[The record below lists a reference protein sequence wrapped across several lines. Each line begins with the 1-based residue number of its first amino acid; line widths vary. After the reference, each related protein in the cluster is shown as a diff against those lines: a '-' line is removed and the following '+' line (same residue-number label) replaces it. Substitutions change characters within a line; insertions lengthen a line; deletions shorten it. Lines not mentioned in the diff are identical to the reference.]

1 MTFSLIR
8 LLSLCLV
15 ALGLFGCL
23 AKSIAEDWTRWR
35 GPDLNGI
42 SSEAGWLAKWPD
54 DGPKRLW
61 KAKVGTGFSSVSI
74 ANGRVYTIGNAGRRR
89 DAEKDTVFCFDAV
102 TGKQIWSHAYEA
114 KLDPKYYAG
123 GPSSTPTLDGNRVYT
138 LSKRGLLICL
148 GAADGHVIWQKNIA
162 TETNAKRPTWG
173 FAGSPLVIDDTLFV
187 NVGAHGTALDKKTG
201 RILWST
207 GRESSSY
214 SSFVHNV
221 RGGRQELVMFAHNA
235 VVAVDPKTGSM
246 IWSYPWETKHDTNSA
261 DPILIGDTVFIS
273 SGYDRGCALLKIDG
287 NKVTKLWENKNMRN
301 HFNPCMLIDGHV
313 YGFDGN
319 TGRAT
324 LKCIKLATGKVQ
336 WEEDSFGGFGAIQAI
351 GKKLLI
357 ISNQGELIVAE
368 ANANEFTE
376 ISRAQVTGP
385 KCWTTP
391 VLSNGRIYCRNSRGD
406 LTCLDVS
413 GK

>member
-1 MTFSLIR
+1 MTFSFVR
-8 LLSLCLV
+8 LLSLCPIALV
-15 ALGLFGCL
+15 LFGGL
-23 AKSIAEDWTRWR
+23 AKSMAGDWTRWR
-35 GPDLNGI
+35 GPHLNGI
-42 SSEAGWLAKWPD
+42 SSETGWLAKWPD

-61 KAKVGTGFSSVSI
+61 KAKVGTGFSSVSV
-74 ANGRVYTIGNAGRRR
+74 ANGRVYTIGNAGRSR
-89 DAEKDTVFCFDAV
+89 DAETDTVFCFDAV

-123 GPSSTPTLDGNRVYT
+123 GPSSTPTVDGNRVYT

-148 GAADGHVIWQKNIA
+148 GSAEGQVIWEKNIA
-162 TETNAKRPTWG
+162 TETKAKRPTWG

-214 SSFVHNV
+214 SSFVPNI
-221 RGGRQELVMFAHNA
+221 RGGRQELVMFAHDT
-235 VVAVDPKTGSM
+235 VVAVDPKTGSVL
-246 IWSYPWETKHDTNSA
+246 WSYPWETKHDTNSA

-273 SGYDRGCALLKIDG
+273 SGYDRGCALLKING

-368 ANANEFTE
+368 ANTNEFTE

>member
-8 LLSLCLV
+8 LLSLGLV
-15 ALGLFGCL
+15 ALGLFAGL
-23 AKSIAEDWTRWR
+23 AKPAAGDWTRWR

-42 SSEAGWLAKWPD
+42 SSETGWLAKWPD

-61 KAKVGTGFSSVSI
+61 KAKVGTGFSSVSV
-74 ANGRVYTIGNAGRRR
+74 ANGKVYTLGNSGRGKGE
-89 DAEKDTVFCFDAV
+89 EKDTVFCFDAA
-102 TGKQIWSHAYEA
+102 TGKAIWSHAYEA

-123 GPSSTPTLDGNRVYT
+123 GPSSTPTVDGDRVFT
-138 LSKRGLLICL
+138 LGKRGQLICF
-148 GAADGHVIWQKNIA
+148 GAADGHVVWQKNIA
-162 TETNAKRPTWG
+162 TETKGKRPTWG
-173 FAGSPLVIDDTLFV
+173 FAGSPLVIGGTVFV

-201 RILWST
+201 KILWST
-207 GRESSSY
+207 GRDSASY
-214 SSFVHNV
+214 SSIVPHV
-221 RGGRQELVMFAHNA
+221 RDGRQELVMF
-235 VVAVDPKTGSM
+235 
-246 IWSYPWETKHDTNSA
+246 
-261 DPILIGDTVFIS
+261 DPILIGDKVFIS
-273 SGYDRGCALLKIDG
+273 SGYDRGCALLQVDG
-287 NKVTKLWENKNMRN
+287 NKVRKLWENKNMRN
-301 HFNPCMLIDGHV
+301 HFNPCVLIDGHV

-324 LKCIKLATGKVQ
+324 LKCIELATGKVQ
-336 WEEDSFGGFGAIQAI
+336 WEEKSFGDFGALQAI

-368 ANANEFTE
+368 ANAGEFTE

-391 VLSNGRIYCRNSRGD
+391 VLANGRIYCRNSRGD

>member
-1 MTFSLIR
+1 MTFSLFR
-8 LLSLCLV
+8 LLSLGLV
-15 ALGLFGCL
+15 VLGLFCSL
-23 AKSIAEDWTRWR
+23 AKPTAVDWSRWR

-42 SSEAGWLAKWPD
+42 SSETGWLAKWPD

-61 KAKVGTGFSSVSI
+61 KAKVGTGFSSVSV
-74 ANGRVYTIGNAGRRR
+74 ANGKVYTLGNSGRGKGE
-89 DAEKDTVFCFDAV
+89 EKDTVFCFDAA
-102 TGKQIWSHAYEA
+102 TGKPIWSHAYEA

-123 GPSSTPTLDGNRVYT
+123 GPSGTPTVDGDRVYT
-138 LSKRGLLICL
+138 LGKRGQLICF
-148 GAADGHVIWQKNIA
+148 GAADGHVVWQKNVA
-162 TETNAKRPTWG
+162 TETKAKRPTWG
-173 FAGSPLVIDDTLFV
+173 FAGSPLVIGDTVFV

-201 RILWST
+201 KILWST
-207 GRESSSY
+207 GRDSASY
-214 SSFVHNV
+214 SSIVPHV
-221 RGGRQELVMFAHNA
+221 RDGRQELVMFAQNEL
-235 VVAVDPKTGSM
+235 VAVDPKTGSTL
-246 IWSYPWETKHDTNSA
+246 WSYPWETKYDTNAA
-261 DPILIGDTVFIS
+261 DPILIGDKVFIS
-273 SGYDRGCALLKIDG
+273 SGYDRGCTLLQVAGD
-287 NKVTKLWENKNMRN
+287 KVAKLWENKNMRN
-301 HFNPCMLIDGHV
+301 HFNPCVLIDGHV

-324 LKCIKLATGKVQ
+324 LKCIELATGKVQ
-336 WEEDSFGGFGAIQAI
+336 WEEKSFGGFGALQAV

-357 ISNQGELIVAE
+357 ISNQGELVVAE
-368 ANANEFTE
+368 ANTDEFTE

>member
-1 MTFSLIR
+1 MTFSLVR
-8 LLSLCLV
+8 LLSLGLV
-15 ALGLFGCL
+15 ALGLFSNL
-23 AKSIAEDWTRWR
+23 AKPSAGDWTRWR

-42 SSEAGWLAKWPD
+42 SAETGWLAKWPD

-61 KAKVGTGFSSVSI
+61 KAKVGTGFSSVSV
-74 ANGRVYTIGNAGRRR
+74 ANGKVYTLGNSGRGKGE
-89 DAEKDTVFCFDAV
+89 EKDTVFCFDAA
-102 TGKQIWSHAYEA
+102 TGKGIWSHAYEA

-123 GPSSTPTLDGNRVYT
+123 GPSGTPTVDGNRVFT
-138 LSKRGLLICL
+138 LGKRGQLICF
-148 GAADGHVIWQKNIA
+148 GAADGHVVWQKNIA
-162 TETNAKRPTWG
+162 TETKGKRPTWG
-173 FAGSPLVIDDTLFV
+173 FAGSPLVIGGTVFV

-201 RILWST
+201 KILWST
-207 GRESSSY
+207 GREAASY
-214 SSFVHNV
+214 SSIVPHV
-221 RGGRQELVMFAHNA
+221 RDGRQELVMFAHKA
-235 VVAVDPKTGSM
+235 LVALDPKTGSVF
-246 IWSYPWETKHDTNSA
+246 WSYPWETKHDTNVA
-261 DPILIGDTVFIS
+261 DPILIGDRVFIS
-273 SGYDRGCALLKIDG
+273 SGYDRGCALLQVDG
-287 NKVTKLWENKNMRN
+287 NKVRKLWENKNMRN
-301 HFNPCMLIDGHV
+301 HFNPCVLIDGHV

-336 WEEDSFGGFGAIQAI
+336 WEEDSFGGFGALQAI

-368 ANANEFTE
+368 ANAGEFTE

-391 VLSNGRIYCRNSRGD
+391 VLANGRIYCRNSRGD